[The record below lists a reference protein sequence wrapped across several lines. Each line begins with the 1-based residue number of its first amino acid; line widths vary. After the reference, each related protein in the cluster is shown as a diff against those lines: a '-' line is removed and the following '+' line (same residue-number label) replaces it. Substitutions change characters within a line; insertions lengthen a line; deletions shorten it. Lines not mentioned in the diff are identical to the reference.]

1 MEQLIEIL
9 KELHP
14 DVDYENCTTLITDK
28 ILDSFDMITLSPRCI
43 TGLMLSFRQ
52 MN

>member
-28 ILDSFDMITLSPRCI
+28 ILDSFDMITIIVIIKPNDNKL
-43 TGLMLSFRQ
+43 
-52 MN
+52 

>member
-14 DVDYENCTTLITDK
+14 DVDYENYTTLITDK
-28 ILDSFDMITLSPRCI
+28 ILVRLT
-43 TGLMLSFRQ
+43 
-52 MN
+52 